1 MPAKKCIMLLCT
13 TTAACAPLHYL
24 VAQQL
29 AAAAALGYNGSTT
42 ADVFIAGHSLGG
54 VCAGTLA
61 AAYYQNTTEVA
72 SGDDN
77 YAAVVV
83 MGSYVDG
90 SDVAAYPLPVLTLG
104 AELDGG
110 AGRPGV
116 ISESLRSRRRTAGRP
131 RAARRGSTATGS
143 SRRRR
148 SRSCPGS
155 TTRPSARA
163 LRCPATSSPPR
174 LVGSNNDVV
183 EGSQTHITR
192 NIGHHPRLPR
202 RGWWDRVTTW

>member
-1 MPAKKCIMLLCT
+1 MPGKKCIMFCT

-72 SGDDN
+72 SDDDN

-116 ISESLRSRRRTAGRP
+116 ISESLASADGWA
-131 RAARRGSTATGS
+131 AARGEEGLDGDWQLQAAAVAILPGLDHS
-143 SRRRR
+143 SF
-148 SRSCPGS
+148 CPGFAV
-155 TTRPSARA
+155 PGDVF
-163 LRCPATSSPPR
+163 PAE
-174 LVGSNNDVV
+174 VGGI
-183 EGSQTHITR
+183 E
-192 NIGHHPRLPR
+192 
-202 RGWWDRVTTW
+202 